1 MFIFLQKSLIY
12 AFLGLT
18 YELVTFYDHSLL
30 LDFFIKENQK
40 NLTKI
45 KEDHET
51 KRCKILT

>member
-1 MFIFLQKSLIY
+1 MFIFFQKSLIY